1 MERLRSNESNGT
13 NGKVEKI
20 ETKMLSI
27 DPESVDEEPVQR
39 MIQEEVV
46 PLLRAGFP
54 IAIPTE
60 TVYGLAANA
69 FDPVAIS
76 KIFLMKGRPS
86 DNPLIVHI
94 SSLDQLSSL
103 VAPHS
108 LPKPGSPLSTIIETF
123 WPGPLTILFDKSPFV
138 LLLPSSSSSSSS
150 SSS

>member
-108 LPKPGSPLSTIIETF
+108 LPKPGSPLSTIIEMF

-138 LLLPSSSSSSSS
+138 LLLPSSSSS
-150 SSS
+150 